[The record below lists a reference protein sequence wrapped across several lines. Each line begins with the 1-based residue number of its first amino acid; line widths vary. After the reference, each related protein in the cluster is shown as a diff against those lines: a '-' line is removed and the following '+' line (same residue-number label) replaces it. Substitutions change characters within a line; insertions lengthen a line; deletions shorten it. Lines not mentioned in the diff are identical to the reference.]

1 LPRGCAHAP
10 CRRPPRWR
18 NADESPENRLSAAFA
33 GRYRI
38 ERELGAGGMATV
50 CLAHDSK
57 HDCTVAI
64 RILREELSASLGGD
78 RVLREIA
85 LPPN

>member
-1 LPRGCAHAP
+1 
-10 CRRPPRWR
+10 
-18 NADESPENRLSAAFA
+18 
-33 GRYRI
+33 
-38 ERELGAGGMATV
+38 MATV

-85 LPPN
+85 VPPN